1 MIVLDTTVMIDHLRG
16 VPDAVTA
23 VYRAGREGRV
33 LGSVVSRTELLRG
46 AHPAELP
53 RIGSMFD
60 ALDWVDVN
68 HDIADV
74 AGALAARYRGSHSA
88 IDVPDHLVAATT
100 IMLGAQLWTSN
111 VRRFPVFDGLEPPY

>member
-16 VPDAVTA
+16 VSDAVTA
-23 VYRAGREGRV
+23 VYRAGREGQV

-60 ALDWVDVN
+60 AVDWVEVTP
-68 HDIADV
+68 DIADV
-74 AGALAARYRGSHSA
+74 AGALAARYRDSHGE
-88 IDVPDHLVAATT
+88 IDVPDHLIAATT
-100 IMLGAQLWTSN
+100 ILMGAELWTSN
-111 VRRFPVFDGLEPPY
+111 VRNFPIFDGLEPPY